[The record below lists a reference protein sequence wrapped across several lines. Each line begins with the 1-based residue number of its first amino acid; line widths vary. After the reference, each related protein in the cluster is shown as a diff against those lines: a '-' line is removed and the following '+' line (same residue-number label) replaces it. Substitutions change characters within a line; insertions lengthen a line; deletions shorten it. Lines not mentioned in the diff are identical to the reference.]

1 MEKNS
6 YQISLVMGW
15 NFVVVA
21 DDENEAIIKIKKYIL
36 EMRCVGGFTI
46 MSIKAEENINESMFT
61 ITEYDGFII
70 C

>member
-1 MEKNS
+1 MA
-6 YQISLVMGW
+6 Y
-15 NFVVVA
+15 
-21 DDENEAIIKIKKYIL
+21 DKIKKYIL